1 MKEFCE
7 PVCHFLHPGVI
18 LFKCQGLDYFVTEI
32 FDWDKS
38 VALEGL
44 EGFSIKNASDICCR

>member
-7 PVCHFLHPGVI
+7 PVCRFLHPGVI

-32 FDWDKS
+32 FDWDKN

-44 EGFSIKNASDICCR
+44 EGFSIKMLQI